1 MLKKKEVTNE
11 RPFQEFKDG
20 SIKWMTDDNSIYF
33 KANFLKDFYLFY
45 LTKVELPFIEK
56 NEIFKGLTPSFPE
69 EKSDLIIEELIKI
82 NTKDLFEY
90 FLVYCDLPSSV
101 ESFLISKYLYLK
113 AEKAKIQDKVN
124 QKRRVI
130 NGTRPI

>member
-1 MLKKKEVTNE
+1 MRNKDKVV

-20 SIKWMTDDNSIYF
+20 NIRWMTDDNSIYF
-33 KANFLKDFYLFY
+33 KANFLKDFYPFY
-45 LTKVELPFIEK
+45 INNVEIPFIERDTII
-56 NEIFKGLTPSFPE
+56 NNVGLDHFELS
-69 EKSDLIIEELIKI
+69 SDKIIETLLSI

-124 QKRRVI
+124 QKRKVI